1 MARVYLGNTHL
12 LVSRLCFG
20 TEPFTTPKGPIGK
33 KSQGDLSPDEGSQ
46 VLKKAFEMGVNF
58 WDTSKSYGTHPHV
71 GMALGLVGRGG
82 VVVADKSF
90 ANSHREAENAVAEA
104 LTELNTDYIDL
115 MLLHNV
121 PLKSTTREID
131 GELVKIGNLE
141 ARKGALRAFLEA
153 KERGEIRAVGL
164 STHSTE
170 VLRDIAGRPGIEV
183 VCTTL
188 NMVGGFLEDG
198 SLGEHLEAIRAL
210 KQAGKGVYVMK
221 LLDAGKLRD
230 DAEAAIRYALQF
242 HDFIDAWNIGMHDVG
257 DVRCNLKILNE
268 VLGSATR

>member
-1 MARVYLGNTHL
+1 MERIHLGRTDL

-20 TEPFTTPKGPIGK
+20 TEPFTTPKGPLGK

-46 VLKKAFEMGVNF
+46 VLKKAFELGVNF
-58 WDTSKSYGTHPHV
+58 WDTSRSYGTHPHV
-71 GMALGLVGRGG
+71 GIALGLVGREG

-90 ANSHREAENAVAEA
+90 ASGHREAEKAVAEA
-104 LTELNTDYIDL
+104 LTELNTEYIDL

-121 PLKSTTREID
+121 PLRSTTRKID
-131 GELVKIGNLE
+131 GELVQIGNLE
-141 ARKGALRAFLEA
+141 AREGALRAFLEA
-153 KERGEIRAVGL
+153 KERGEIEAVGL

-170 VLRDIAGRPGIEV
+170 VLRNISGRPEIEV

-198 SLGEHLEAIRAL
+198 SLDEHLKAIRAL
-210 KQAGKGVYVMK
+210 KEAGKGVYVIK

-230 DAEAAIRYALQF
+230 KGEAAIRYALQF
-242 HDFIDAWNIGMHDVG
+242 HEFIDVWNIGMYDLA
-257 DVRCNLKILNE
+257 DVRRNLRLFE
-268 VLGSATR
+268 QVLGPTM